1 MGEDENQFKN
11 ISERKSNTVTDE
23 DNFKRVEEYLYLG
36 ERESVQ
42 AYLNCVNA
50 ASARKIIFRARFT
63 GGGKLY
69 NGQREKLKKRLS

>member
-36 ERESVQ
+36 ERESAQ
-42 AYLNCVNA
+42 AY
-50 ASARKIIFRARFT
+50 
-63 GGGKLY
+63 
-69 NGQREKLKKRLS
+69 